1 MPTGYDLLEHN
12 HDFRAHMLKRIA
24 AGLIDAAVIFIPVVA
39 VIYLIDLEPRELL
52 TGVLSGFGWFIYS
65 AIAESR
71 TGTTLGKKILGLI
84 VVSTDG
90 PMTFSKGIIRN
101 VPKMFWYLFL
111 PLDVFVGLAISKD
124 PRQRWVDNI
133 AQVTVISEKINKTN
147 E

>member
-12 HDFRAHMLKRIA
+12 HDYRVHILKRIA

-39 VIYLIDLEPRELL
+39 VIYVIDLEPRELL

-65 AIAESR
+65 AIAESK

-111 PLDVFVGLAISKD
+111 PIDFFVGLGMSKD
-124 PRQRWVDNI
+124 PRQRWVDG
-133 AQVTVISEKINKTN
+133 VGRTTVVSEKHQ
-147 E
+147 

>member
-12 HDFRAHMLKRIA
+12 HDYRVHILKRIA

-39 VIYLIDLEPRELL
+39 VIYVIDLEPRELL

-65 AIAESR
+65 AIAESK

-90 PMTFSKGIIRN
+90 PMTLSKGIIRN

-111 PLDVFVGLAISKD
+111 PIDFFVGLGMSKD
-124 PRQRWVDNI
+124 PRQRWVDG
-133 AQVTVISEKINKTN
+133 VGRTTVVSEKHQ
-147 E
+147 